1 LDLNLL
7 FPGSIVYV
15 PGMVDAPTSS
25 CALLV
30 ENDKKILLDPGGF
43 PSIKILEERLAS
55 LGLSPDTITDI
66 MLTHFHLDHAFNSI
80 FFPNATIHL
89 HVNYKSRD
97 YGSFGPIVG
106 SMYLK
111 IIDSWKRVDTF
122 SGGEKIMGAIDVLES
137 PYHSRDHVSFFLET
151 ENHGKVFIC
160 GDVCTRQIHYHEMR
174 KGMRSDAAAAFVT
187 DYFERADTVIFSHD
201 LPLFKR

>member
-1 LDLNLL
+1 MELNLL
-7 FPGSIVYV
+7 FPGGIVFV
-15 PGMVDAPTSS
+15 PGMMDAPTSS

-30 ENDKKILLDPGGF
+30 ENSKKILVDPGGF
-43 PSIKILEERLAS
+43 PSIKILEERLTS
-55 LGLSPDTITDI
+55 LGLSPDSITDI
-66 MLTHFHLDHAFNSI
+66 LLTHFHLDHAFNSI
-80 FFPNATIHL
+80 FFPNATIRL
-89 HVNYKSRD
+89 HDNYESRD

-106 SMYLK
+106 AMYLK
-111 IIDSWKRVDTF
+111 IIDSWRKVEPF
-122 SGGEKIMGAIDVLES
+122 SGGEKIIGAIDVLES

-187 DYFERADTVIFSHD
+187 KYFEMADTVIFSHD